1 MNLLTISKSTN
12 AKSSTHHL
20 ITPSTQLP
28 LITNRLAVS
37 SFFFISGFLYA
48 NWISRLPEIQH
59 LYHVSN
65 AQLGTLLL
73 CSAMGAILAMPFSG
87 LLTVRFGSRM
97 LTAAMGLTFCLVVP
111 LLALFTNFW
120 IVAVLFFF
128 IGILTGALDVSMN
141 GQAVYVERLYQ
152 KPIMSSFHAVF
163 SVGMALG
170 AGVGALF
177 ANFHIGLFPHFLT
190 GAIFCLLLVIWA
202 SFHLVNEAEEK
213 TSDGKGEAGFRLPTK
228 AILPLGIIAFCGMTG
243 EGSMGDWS
251 AIYMNKVV
259 GKDVAFSAL
268 AFGSFSTSMTIGRI
282 FGDYFIKK
290 LGSTRMLRYDI
301 LAAIAGL
308 SLVLLFPQPY
318 IVLAALFLMGLGIA
332 TIVPIIYSAAGN
344 TSGVAPSVGIAMAST
359 VGYTGFFV
367 GPPVIGYL
375 SDAFSLRIGLVFPL
389 ALFIAML
396 LLAKRVRL

>member
-1 MNLLTISKSTN
+1 MNLLTISKSIN

-73 CSAMGAILAMPFSG
+73 CSAMGAILSMPFSG
-87 LLTVRFGSRM
+87 LLTVRFGSKI
-97 LTAAMGLTFCLVVP
+97 LTAAMGIIFCLVVP
-111 LLALFTNFW
+111 GLALFTNFW
-120 IVAVLFFF
+120 MVATLFFL
-128 IGILTGALDVSMN
+128 IGSFSGALDVSMN
-141 GQAVYVERLYQ
+141 GQAVYVERLYR

-177 ANFHIGLFPHFLT
+177 AKFHIGLFAHFLS
-190 GAIFCLLLVIWA
+190 GAVFCFLLALWA
-202 SFHLVNEAEEK
+202 SFHLVNETNTEALNTK
-213 TSDGKGEAGFRLPTK
+213 GKSGFRLPTK

-259 GKDVAFSAL
+259 GKDAAFSAL
-268 AFGSFSTSMTIGRI
+268 AFVSFSAAMTIGRI
-282 FGDYFIKK
+282 LGDSVIEK
-290 LGSTRMLRYDI
+290 LGSGRMLRYNI

-308 SLVLLFPQPY
+308 SLMLLFPSPY

-332 TIVPIIYSAAGN
+332 TTVPILYSAAGN

-359 VGYTGFFV
+359 VGYAGFFV

-375 SDAFSLRIGLVFPL
+375 ADAFSLRIGLVFPL
-389 ALFIAML
+389 ILFVAML
-396 LLAKRVRL
+396 LLARWVRL